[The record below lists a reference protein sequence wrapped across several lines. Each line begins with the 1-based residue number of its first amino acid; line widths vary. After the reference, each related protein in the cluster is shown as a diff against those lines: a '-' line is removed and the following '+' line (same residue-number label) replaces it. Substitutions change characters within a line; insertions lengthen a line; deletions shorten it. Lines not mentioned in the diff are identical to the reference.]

1 MMGDPHLGFIVAAYA
16 VAVATIGAMIGWVI
30 LDFRRLNAQLD
41 QATRALDSARGG
53 AKGKLGLH

>member
-1 MMGDPHLGFIVAAYA
+1 MGDAHSGFILAAYA
-16 VAVATIGAMIGWVI
+16 VAAATIGVMIGWVV